1 MSDAASQGADAGI
14 GALRRTLSIANKRGL
29 HARAAAKFVRTA
41 GQFDA
46 VIRVSFKGQEV
57 SGLSIMGLMMLAAG
71 IGSEIELSLLGPPGR
86 RGHGRPLGPGRE
98 QVRRGLRR
106 RACGVI
112 RRPRDLRSEA
122 FVPRTLGMPS
132 FIKLGTYRHKFLLIC
147 A

>member
-71 IGSEIELSLLGPPGR
+71 IGSEIELSCSGR
-86 RGHGRPLGPGRE
+86 
-98 QVRRGLRR
+98 Q
-106 RACGVI
+106 AA
-112 RRPRDLRSEA
+112 EA
-122 FVPRTLGMPS
+122 MAALSALVEG
-132 FIKLGTYRHKFLLIC
+132 KFGED
-147 A
+147 